1 MKFDIMRCAVAI
13 AGDQRQVVHIGE
25 TGDLTW
31 PEVVILTAI
40 HGAHSVTDIAVTG
53 ERDDIVAEVELERL
67 KKKYPGIAGAV
78 FSGYAAQIPAKAPDH
93 IERFDDE
100 IIERVVIRR
109 PRGAAASAAQAVPKT
124 AGEAATAPSPE
135 KRDRTAAARAA
146 KAAKAAAAAEA
157 AGGADGSSPGADGA
171 GGADGEQEDAS

>member
-40 HGAHSVTDIAVTG
+40 HGAHSVTEIAVTG
-53 ERDDIVAEVELERL
+53 ERDDIIPEVELDRL
-67 KKKYPGIAGAV
+67 KKKYPGVAGAV

-100 IIERVVIRR
+100 IIERIVIRK
-109 PRGAAASAAQAVPKT
+109 PRGTAAA
-124 AGEAATAPSPE
+124 EAAAKP
-135 KRDRTAAARAA
+135 DRTAAARAA
-146 KAAKAAAAAEA
+146 KAAKAAAAAADTGSED
-157 AGGADGSSPGADGA
+157 AGEGDD
-171 GGADGEQEDAS
+171 DKQEDAS